1 MTTSRPEL
9 RKRRL
14 AWVAALAALLTAG
27 LQSISW
33 DRLEAELYDA
43 RIRYASRPQ
52 AASDLIL
59 VAVDD
64 ASSADLGELP
74 PLSLSSHARLLEFLV
89 KAHPKSVGLLTD
101 LSRSHEVTDPTLR
114 LSEAKRLVQAARTM
128 KNQGSRFLLGTSY
141 DVVGEVLPPW
151 PLSDLPHALAVI
163 HRDGNVFAE
172 DKVTRRAWVSFEG
185 RPSFHSILA
194 LGIQESAASIPF
206 PTQGSYT
213 LDDPGSRL
221 VFFRYPQGFSSE
233 KIPYP
238 VVRASQVLEGKVSP
252 EIFRDRTVLIGSW
265 IRQDAGDFT
274 STPLSRQAFTQPK
287 LAVHGAIWDALNRND
302 GVIRAQPWQ
311 NATLTFLAIF
321 LVCAGVLVTS
331 PLRGLAFAATV
342 IFTILGL
349 GFISFSWSS
358 FWIRLSHPL
367 LGALLAFYLAVP
379 YRLIREF
386 RSRWEY
392 QRKAEL
398 LQQVEELKRHFL
410 SLVTHD
416 LKTPVARIQGLTE
429 QLLRRI
435 ENPRAHLPNED
446 EREPLQGILRSTD
459 DLNRFITSILELSR
473 LESEAPK
480 LRLESRDLNR
490 LIEGLTQDF
499 LPQAERRG
507 IQLEADLEPL
517 FPIQMDPRLMA
528 MVISNL
534 IDNALKY
541 SPDGGQVVIQTREA
555 GKNVQI
561 SVKDNGIGL
570 TEAEASQV
578 FSRFY
583 RGSDP
588 RVLEVPGTGLGLYL
602 SRYFVEAH
610 QGQLS
615 VRSHPGKGSTFQIE
629 LPQELSNSGGTH
641 V

>member
-1 MTTSRPEL
+1 MTASRPEL

-14 AWVAALAALLTAG
+14 AWVAVLAGILTAG
-27 LQSISW
+27 LHSTSW
-33 DRLEAELYDA
+33 DRLEAELFDA
-43 RIRYASRPQ
+43 RIRSARRPQ
-52 AASDLIL
+52 PSQDLVL
-59 VAVDD
+59 VAIDE
-64 ASSADLGELP
+64 ASTAALGELP
-74 PLSLSSHARLLEFLV
+74 PLSLTTHARLLEFLV
-89 KAHPKSVGLLTD
+89 LTKPKAVGLLAD
-101 LSRSHEVTDPTLR
+101 LSRSHEVTDPSQR
-114 LSEAKRLVQAARTM
+114 LKAAKRIIQAAT
-128 KNQGSRFLLGTSY
+128 NLDAQGGHFLLGTPY
-141 DVVGEVLPPW
+141 DVVGETLPPW
-151 PLSDLPHALAVI
+151 PLSSLPHALAVI

-172 DKVTRRAWVSFEG
+172 DKVTRRAWLALEG
-185 RPSFHSILA
+185 RPSFHAALA
-194 LGIQESAASIPF
+194 FSDSSGTHSTPATIQGAYS
-206 PTQGSYT
+206 

-221 VFFRYPQGFSSE
+221 VFFRYPKGFSSE
-233 KIPYP
+233 QIPYP
-238 VVRASQVLEGKVSP
+238 VIRASQILEGKISP
-252 EIFRDRTVLIGSW
+252 EDFRGRTVLIGTW

-274 STPLSRQAFTQPK
+274 STPFSRQAFTQPK
-287 LAVHGAIWDALNRND
+287 LAVHGAIWDALRRND
-302 GVIRAQPWQ
+302 GVIRARPWQ
-311 NATLTFLAIF
+311 NAGLTFIAIF
-321 LVCAGVLVTS
+321 LVCAGVLLTS
-331 PLRGLAFAATV
+331 PLRGLAFAAAV
-342 IFTILGL
+342 FLSILVV
-349 GFISFSWSS
+349 GFLSFSWGSV
-358 FWIRLSHPL
+358 WLRLSQPL

-416 LKTPVARIQGLTE
+416 LKTPVARIQGLAE
-429 QLLRRI
+429 QLLRR
-435 ENPRAHLPNED
+435 AGAQAASS
-446 EREPLQGILRSTD
+446 ERESIQGILRSTD

-473 LESEAPK
+473 LESEVPK

-490 LIEGLTQDF
+490 LIEGLAQDF
-499 LPQAERRG
+499 RPQAERRG

-517 FPIQMDPRLMA
+517 FPIQMDPRLIS

-541 SPDGGQVVIQTREA
+541 SPDGGSVVIQTRES
-555 GKNVQI
+555 GEKVQI
-561 SVKDNGIGL
+561 SVKDQGIGL
-570 TEAEASQV
+570 TEAEAGQV

-610 QGQLS
+610 QGKLS
-615 VRSHPGKGSTFQIE
+615 VTSHPGKGSLFQIE